1 LVYITAALDCY
12 MVSQELEGQ
21 HRKKRVKGVGY
32 GRYVEDFVGEGGE
45 AVIAFGGD
53 SDDVTFTGFDFLEVA
68 EDFFVGAVLDGDDE
82 DGHIFVDEG
91 DGAMFHFAGGVAF
104 GVDVGDFFEF
114 EGAFEGDG
122 VVVAASEEEAMIFM
136 GEFWGEGLDLGVEG
150 FEGGF
155 YEGGDFE
162 EGMDEGVV
170 EVAVYL
176 VTGGA

>member
-1 LVYITAALDCY
+1 
-12 MVSQELEGQ
+12 
-21 HRKKRVKGVGY
+21 
-32 GRYVEDFVGEGGE
+32 
-45 AVIAFGGD
+45 
-53 SDDVTFTGFDFLEVA
+53 
-68 EDFFVGAVLDGDDE
+68 
-82 DGHIFVDEG
+82 
-91 DGAMFHFAGGVAF
+91 MFHFAGGVAF

-122 VVVAASEEEAMIFM
+122 VVVAASEEEAMVFLC
-136 GEFWGEGLDLGVEG
+136 EFWGEGLDLGVEV

-162 EGMDEGVV
+162 EGMNKGVM